1 MGKLYDL
8 KTGKKVTNG
17 KRLVFKDYS
26 LKIIFECP
34 EGCLFAE
41 EYYSEQIMKHGM
53 DACLKE
59 SININEKRYC
69 PSCDEFIKIGKRPRD
84 NPEEPK

>member
-1 MGKLYDL
+1 MGKLYNL
-8 KTGKKVTNG
+8 KTRKKVTNG
-17 KRLVFKDYS
+17 KPLVFKDYS

-34 EGCLFAE
+34 EGHLFSE

-69 PSCDEFIKIGKRPRD
+69 PACDEVVEIGKRPRD
-84 NPEEPK
+84 KPEEPK